1 MTGLPCLAC
10 YKKAVMKYPRFLIA
24 TFSNSAVRRLSLY
37 FVLTISLAMS
47 GCWKTSNTDVPEV
60 SEPSAQASVEIDK
73 GENNSN
79 DAAATSDASSV
90 APSNDQ
96 DSVTVENAPVATEAS
111 DGQDDSDSVP
121 IPDDVSDSDDVE
133 YPFDR
138 KLTPE
143 EEAKLDEAIKKAQEF
158 NAADYQEPELTPVQ
172 EAELKE
178 KQKQADSS
186 RADKDAFL
194 SIASETPRKTLTQQ
208 AIDNGAIGQEGDYP
222 DSVLDPNSPDYDWKA
237 AVKAKPLL
245 VDLGDPIID
254 NPDDLV
260 RLHPKQNIWFDKK
273 NKTAVLHGAVG
284 LNRGPLELFAC
295 TGRVTRDR
303 SFKDRIFADGPK
315 AHESVLVFDIIPHL
329 MHAALLASGA
339 QPGKPAV
346 FSPEFI
352 PPSGT
357 RIDVTLRWKDAE
369 GNVQQTS
376 AGEWV
381 LDEQTKETM
390 KTPFVFTGSMFM
402 VNRDGR
408 RMYMGDADGELIC
421 VSNFPSA
428 VMDVPIESS
437 GDNDSRLFIANEAKI
452 PPCGTPVTMILKP
465 IEDANSAE
473 TPQK

>member
-1 MTGLPCLAC
+1 
-10 YKKAVMKYPRFLIA
+10 MKSQRFPIDAIYDL
-24 TFSNSAVRRLSLY
+24 AVRGLSIC
-37 FVLTISLAMS
+37 FVLTVCLLTV
-47 GCWKTSNTDVPEV
+47 GCVKAPAASSPDSVKQTS
-60 SEPSAQASVEIDK
+60 
-73 GENNSN
+73 ENNVKDKERDSAITN
-79 DAAATSDASSV
+79 TSETDATPAK
-90 APSNDQ
+90 PSERQ
-96 DSVTVENAPVATEAS
+96 DSKPSDSAPESTQQPADEADAPAENSSNENAE
-111 DGQDDSDSVP
+111 DSEFP
-121 IPDDVSDSDDVE
+121 LN
-133 YPFDR
+133 R

-158 NAADYQEPELTPVQ
+158 NAADYQEPELTPEQ

-186 RADKDAFL
+186 RANKDEFL
-194 SIASETPRKTLTQQ
+194 SIASEIPRKTLTQQ
-208 AIDNGAIGQEGDYP
+208 AIENDAIGHEGDYP
-222 DSVLDPNSPDYDWKA
+222 DSVLDPSSPDYDWKA
-237 AVKAKPLL
+237 AIKAKPLM
-245 VDLGDPIID
+245 VDLGEPLVD

-273 NKTAVLHGAVG
+273 NNTAVLHGAVG
-284 LNRGPLELFAC
+284 LKRGPLELFAC

-303 SFKDRIFADGPK
+303 SIKDRIFADGPK
-315 AHESVLVFDIIPHL
+315 AHESVVVFDIIPHL
-329 MHAALLASGA
+329 MHAALLAAGA

-346 FSPEFI
+346 FTPQFV
-352 PPSGT
+352 PPSGDL
-357 RIDVTLRWKDAE
+357 IEVTVRWKDE
-369 GNVQQTS
+369 QGRVQQCA

-381 LDEQTKETM
+381 LDEQNKEVM

-408 RMYMGDADGELIC
+408 RMYMGDSDGELIC

-465 IEDANSAE
+465 IKENRQNQGSE
-473 TPQK
+473 QKAQ

>member
-1 MTGLPCLAC
+1 
-10 YKKAVMKYPRFLIA
+10 MKSQRSQLDANNNP
-24 TFSNSAVRRLSLY
+24 AVRLLSFS
-37 FVLTISLAMS
+37 FVLTLFFVTV
-47 GCWKTSNTDVPEV
+47 GCWKTSNTDAPDV
-60 SEPSAQASVEIDK
+60 SQPPAQTSVKQDDNQDGDSVTADPASD
-73 GENNSN
+73 
-79 DAAATSDASSV
+79 SDV
-90 APSNDQ
+90 APSSQQ
-96 DSVTVENAPVATEAS
+96 DAENKDSAPAKTSAALE
-111 DGQDDSDSVP
+111 DGENVP
-121 IPDDVSDSDDVE
+121 VPDDASDSDDVG
-133 YPFDR
+133 FSLGR

-158 NAADYQEPELTPVQ
+158 NAADYQEPELTPEQ

-186 RADKDAFL
+186 RADHDAFL
-194 SIASETPRKTLTQQ
+194 SIASETPGKTLTQQ
-208 AIDNGAIGQEGDYP
+208 AIENGAVGQEGDYP

-245 VDLGDPIID
+245 VELGDPIVD

-303 SFKDRIFADGPK
+303 SFKDRVFADGPK

-339 QPGKPAV
+339 TPGKPAV
-346 FSPEFI
+346 FSPEFV

-357 RIDVTLRWKDAE
+357 PIDVTLRWKDGE
-369 GNVQQTS
+369 GKVQQTS

-381 LDEQTKETM
+381 LDEQTNEVM

-421 VSNFPSA
+421 LSNFASA
-428 VMDVPIESS
+428 VMDVPMKSS

-465 IEDANSAE
+465 IEETKPTE